1 MGAGNIGDGGRGGG
15 GHYETKGWEVSANY
29 LVFPNQQ

>member
-1 MGAGNIGDGGRGGG
+1 MATLVLETK

-29 LVFPNQQ
+29 LVVQNQQ